1 MIVSLKELVL
11 VEPGAEGSVFG
22 FSDFYD
28 YVVLEASKD
37 FGKTW
42 FSLADGYD
50 SRIIKSWET
59 AYNSLTDGQNSTY
72 EGKESMMLEH
82 TFYPRISDNIS
93 EGDSLLIRFRLYSD
107 PYANGW
113 GWAIDDLKINPLVDQ
128 VEEISTLGIKVFPN
142 PGNGLVNIIFQGTE
156 DLKPVRINVYN
167 YTGRC
172 IVQEKTF
179 NDERIMLD
187 ISGNPPGL
195 YLIVINN
202 GHSANAIKY
211 NLIK

>member
-1 MIVSLKELVL
+1 MIISFKELVL

-28 YVVLEASKD
+28 YVILEVSKD

-59 AYNSLTDGQNSTY
+59 AYNSSTDGQNSTY
-72 EGKESMMLEH
+72 EGNESMMVEH
-82 TFYPRISDNIS
+82 FYYPRISDRIS
-93 EGDSLLIRFRLYSD
+93 RGDSLLVRFRLYSD

-113 GWAIDDLKINPLVDQ
+113 GWAIDDLKIHPLVDQ
-128 VEEISTLGIKVFPN
+128 VEEIGTSGVKVFPN
-142 PGNGLVNIIFQGTE
+142 PGNGLLNIILE
-156 DLKPVRINVYN
+156 DAGNLIPVRISVYD
-167 YTGRC
+167 YAGRC
-172 IVQEKTF
+172 IVQENTF
-179 NDERIMLD
+179 NEERTTLN
-187 ISGNPPGL
+187 ISGNPSGL
-195 YLIVINN
+195 YLIVINI
-202 GHSANAIKY
+202 GQSIITTMY